1 MKQPSMNIQSVAG
14 GNGWQWIVAAFG
26 LFKKN
31 PLIWI
36 VLHLVLML
44 IGVTLSML
52 PVIGPYLLYLLTPLL
67 LGGIMTA
74 AKDIESGQDIE
85 IAQLFRGFRQ
95 NTSHLI
101 TVGGVYLVGQVVI
114 SGVMMTLGGPEF
126 QQALKV
132 GVEGID
138 PASITPE
145 VASRILTALLAG
157 TALFVPLAMATWF
170 SPALVILDN
179 QPGFA
184 ALGESVR
191 ACLRN
196 MQAFLVYGV
205 VSLLLL
211 IVASIPFGLGLIVWI
226 PVMVLT
232 IYTSYRNVFATAAK
246 PERTP
251 A

>member
-1 MKQPSMNIQSVAG
+1 MNIQSVPG
-14 GNGWQWIVAAFG
+14 RRGWQWIVAAFR

-36 VLHLVLML
+36 VLHLILIL
-44 IGVTLSML
+44 IGAGLTIL

-67 LGGIMTA
+67 LGGLMSA

-85 IAQLFRGFRQ
+85 IAHLFRGFRQ

-114 SGVMMTLGGPEF
+114 SGVMIMLGGAEF
-126 QQALKV
+126 QQALRV

-138 PASITPE
+138 RASITPE
-145 VASRILTALLAG
+145 VATRILMALLAG
-157 TALFVPLAMATWF
+157 MALLVPLAMATWF

-179 QPGFA
+179 QSAFA
-184 ALGESVR
+184 AMGQSVR

-196 MQAFLVYGV
+196 MQPFLVYGV
-205 VSLLLL
+205 FSLLLL
-211 IVASIPFGLGLIVWI
+211 IVASIPFGLGLVLWI

-232 IYTSYRNVFATAAK
+232 MYTSYRDVFATAAT
-246 PERTP
+246 PEQAT

>member
-1 MKQPSMNIQSVAG
+1 MNIQSVAG
-14 GNGWQWIVAAFG
+14 RRGWQWIVAAFS

-36 VLHLVLML
+36 VLHLILIL
-44 IGVTLSML
+44 IGAGLTIL

-67 LGGIMTA
+67 LGGLMSA

-85 IAQLFRGFRQ
+85 IAHLFRGFRQ

-114 SGVMMTLGGPEF
+114 SGVMIMLGGAEF
-126 QQALKV
+126 QQALRV

-138 PASITPE
+138 RASVTPE
-145 VASRILTALLAG
+145 VATRILMALLAG
-157 TALFVPLAMATWF
+157 MALLVPLAMATWF

-179 QPGFA
+179 QSAFA
-184 ALGESVR
+184 AMGQSVR

-196 MQAFLVYGV
+196 MQPFLVYGV
-205 VSLLLL
+205 FSLLLL
-211 IVASIPFGLGLIVWI
+211 IVASIPFGLGLVLWI

-232 IYTSYRNVFATAAK
+232 MYTSYRDVFATAAT
-246 PERTP
+246 PEQAT

>member
-1 MKQPSMNIQSVAG
+1 MNIRSVPAG
-14 GNGWQWIVAAFG
+14 RGSQWIVEAFS

-36 VLHLVLML
+36 VLHLILIL
-44 IGVTLSML
+44 IGAGLSIL
-52 PVIGPYLLYLLTPLL
+52 PAIGAYLLYLLTPLL
-67 LGGIMTA
+67 LGGLMSA
-74 AKDIESGQDIE
+74 AKDIEAGQDIE
-85 IAQLFRGFRQ
+85 IAHLFRGFRQ

-114 SGVMMTLGGPEF
+114 SGVMITLGGPEF
-126 QQALKV
+126 QKALRE

-145 VASRILTALLAG
+145 VATRIMMALLAG
-157 TALFVPLAMATWF
+157 MVLFVPLAMATWF
-170 SPALVILDN
+170 SPARVILDN
-179 QPGFA
+179 QSGFA
-184 ALGESVR
+184 AMAESVR

-196 MQAFLVYGV
+196 MQAFLIYGV
-205 VSLLLL
+205 LSLLLL
-211 IVASIPFGLGLIVWI
+211 IVASIPFGLGLVLWI

-232 IYTSYRNVFATAAK
+232 MYTSYRDVFATVAT
-246 PERTP
+246 PEQAP

>member
-1 MKQPSMNIQSVAG
+1 MNIQTVPASR
-14 GNGWQWIVAAFG
+14 GWKWIVAAFS
-26 LFKKN
+26 LFRKN

-36 VLHLVLML
+36 VLHLILIL
-44 IGVTLSML
+44 IGVGLSFVYL
-52 PVIGPYLLYLLTPLL
+52 IGPYLLYLLTPLL
-67 LGGIMTA
+67 LGGLMSA
-74 AKDIESGQDIE
+74 AKDLESGQDIE
-85 IAQLFRGFRQ
+85 IAHLFRGFRQ

-114 SGVMMTLGGPEF
+114 SGVMIMLGGPEF

-132 GVEGID
+132 GPEGID

-145 VASRILTALLAG
+145 VATRILMALLAG
-157 TALFVPLAMATWF
+157 MALFVPLAMATWF

-184 ALGESVR
+184 AMGDSVR

-196 MQAFLVYGV
+196 MRPFLSYGV
-205 VSLLLL
+205 FSLLLL
-211 IVASIPFGLGLIVWI
+211 VVASIPFGVGLVLWI
-226 PVMVLT
+226 PVMMLT
-232 IYTSYRNVFATAAK
+232 MYTSYRDIFATTATPEQAA
-246 PERTP
+246 